1 MTIKCNFVSLPNALG
16 LGKISKVSRTKQV
29 IRQMFR
35 LIALRRRKR
44 YDHTMIQTIF
54 IHKNVSTCDFLR
66 FDANEEGNFE
76 AQKLEKS

>member
-1 MTIKCNFVSLPNALG
+1 
-16 LGKISKVSRTKQV
+16 
-29 IRQMFR
+29 MFR
-35 LIALRRRKR
+35 PIALRRRKW